1 MKFYVVT
8 HLPSPNASSQMTKE
22 LPVIFLDRAQA
33 QETCDA
39 LNGMIRKGEP
49 GFIVEQHEEPEN
61 EFGQSA

>member
-1 MKFYVVT
+1 MKFYVVAR
-8 HLPSPNASSQMTKE
+8 LPSPDPSSQMTKE

-39 LNGMIRKGEP
+39 LNEMIRKGEP
-49 GFIVEQHEEPEN
+49 GFIVEQHDEPEK